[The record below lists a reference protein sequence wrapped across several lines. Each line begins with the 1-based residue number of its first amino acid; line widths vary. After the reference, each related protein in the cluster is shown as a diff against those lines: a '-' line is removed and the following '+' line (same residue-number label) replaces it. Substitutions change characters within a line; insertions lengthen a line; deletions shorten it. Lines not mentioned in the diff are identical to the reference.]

1 MVLLI
6 TLLLMLT
13 HLGELISSLHA
24 INTCNAMVIVRVIS
38 VAIFTFFQQA
48 LTAMSVVH
56 PGIAVEAESPPY
68 SSFTA
73 AHIWLI
79 SCQVSIITML
89 ITNTKVTLGSV
100 VLTEDVWLLQNK
112 ILLLALITGK

>member
-1 MVLLI
+1 M
-6 TLLLMLT
+6 
-13 HLGELISSLHA
+13 
-24 INTCNAMVIVRVIS
+24 VIS
-38 VAIFTFFQQA
+38 VASFTFFQDA

-68 SSFTA
+68 GSFTA

-89 ITNTKVTLGSV
+89 LNKTKVNLGPV
-100 VLTEDVWLLQNK
+100 ITEHVWLLQNK